1 MSASGDT
8 RLRATARD
16 ARTRAR
22 TDHLHDARRERER
35 RLEALHAAAY
45 GWAITCCQ
53 GDEPEAEDVVQE
65 AYLRLLSGRARFE
78 GRSELRTFVFGVVKR
93 VAGER
98 ARRRE
103 RRGLLLRLEH
113 AETPGATTTHTV
125 ERSEEAARV
134 RAALSELSPRQAQ
147 LLHLV
152 FYEELTIEAAAEVL
166 DVSLGTA
173 RTHYERGKARMRE
186 ALGTAACDGRPR
198 GALA

>member
-1 MSASGDT
+1 MSVSSDT

-45 GWAITCCQ
+45 GWAITCCL

-103 RRGLLLRLEH
+103 RRGRLLRLAR
-113 AETPGATTTHTV
+113 AEMTETMTTRALD
-125 ERSEEAARV
+125 RSEEAARV
-134 RAALSELSPRQAQ
+134 RDALSELSPRQAQ

-152 FYEELTIEAAAEVL
+152 FYEGLTIEAAADVL
-166 DVSLGTA
+166 DISLGTA
-173 RTHYERGKARMRE
+173 RTHYERGKARLRE
-186 ALGTAACDGRPR
+186 TLGTAACDGRPR
-198 GALA
+198 GASA